1 MQSQTQ
7 TKLEQMMEVIS
18 TMSKGELFSAYNIL
32 KAYYEVSLEDST
44 PIFSTFTASPSFYLS
59 IPDDSLLM
67 DEQMICSAPV
77 AAAPVTT
84 SPSFY
89 LSIPDESFLM
99 DEKMITSAPVADAIS
114 TSPSFYL
121 SIPDESL
128 IMDEQMITSA
138 PVAAAVTASSS
149 FYLSIPDDS
158 LLMDE
163 KMISASVHA
172 VNTTKAD
179 DPFAMVKAIKAR
191 VEAKRAERSTSTS
204 TFKPTTASIIASA
217 VKSTRPLQSAK
228 SRALTPAQIRTKVL
242 SGGYAKPVVAK
253 KTTNVIA
260 PVAEGP
266 KKVNLKIRVSL
277 APRRVA
283 AK

>member
-1 MQSQTQ
+1 
-7 TKLEQMMEVIS
+7 
-18 TMSKGELFSAYNIL
+18 MSKGELFSAYNIL
-32 KAYYEVSLEDST
+32 KAYYEVSLESA
-44 PIFSTFTASPSFYLS
+44 TFTASPSFYLS

-242 SGGYAKPVVAK
+242 SGGYAKPVVAPK
-253 KTTNVIA
+253 KPANVIA

-266 KKVNLKIRVSL
+266 KKVNLKNRVSL